1 MTELLE
7 LIKQMGLL
15 KTENADDEIYTFAN
29 KQFEEYFF
37 EYAYDKGMVEY
48 V

>member
-1 MTELLE
+1 
-7 LIKQMGLL
+7 LL
-15 KTENADDEIYTFAN
+15 KTENTEDQIYTFAN

-37 EYAYDKGMVEY
+37 EYAIDKGMVEY